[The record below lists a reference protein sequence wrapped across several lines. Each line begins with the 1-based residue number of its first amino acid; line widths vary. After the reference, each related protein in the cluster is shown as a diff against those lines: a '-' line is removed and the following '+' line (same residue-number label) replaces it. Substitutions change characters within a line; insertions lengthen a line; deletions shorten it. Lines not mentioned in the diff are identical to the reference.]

1 MSKHNHLT
9 LQDMSNSNIWT
20 SSVNWGNGYEQDLA
34 VYVSRTSLGRG
45 VNAADYKMVESDIN
59 CTCVWTNRVWV
70 AVKCSLSKINV
81 YLKIWIK
88 ILKVSCW
95 VYFIVSLLHQ
105 MIKYSQGITATAPQ
119 QQHFFTFLLQCQH
132 RYSSG
137 LKQCQHGI
145 LIILL
150 RGHFHA

>member
-20 SSVNWGNGYEQDLA
+20 SSVNWGNGYEPDLA
-34 VYVSRTSLGRG
+34 VSRTSVGRG

-59 CTCVWTNRVWV
+59 CTCVWTNRIRI
-70 AVKCSLSKINV
+70 AVKCSLSKINA
-81 YLKIWIK
+81 YLKIFIK